1 MAIRIKGL
9 YKRGEIYWYQY
20 AVHRGQK
27 RISLKTTDL
36 TEAIFKLKQIPKSTK
51 LGCVEPVN
59 DLIESFIATKLEQ
72 NRFTEA
78 TRRAAIVSLNNL
90 AAYTRTI
97 GLINIST
104 KVLQTWFDEMRE
116 NTSEHTAQTHFN
128 RARSFF
134 RWARQNRLIA
144 HNPTINVNIG
154 RRPPCRSIPFATD
167 QQRRQLIENVP
178 DQRPDLKFILFAG
191 FFAGMRK
198 NEITDARETW
208 FDLQRGSVTVPSRD
222 GEFQSKS
229 RRERTI
235 PLAPSFFRFLNTY
248 KVAAGNY
255 MIGQRKIQRGA
266 AIYRYNFRRPFEE
279 YVKAQGIP
287 WITTHSMRHTFASLL
302 ASKGESIY
310 KIAVWLGDDVR
321 TVQKHYA
328 KLLPVT
334 DTSRFE

>member
-1 MAIRIKGL
+1 MAKEIRGL
-9 YKRGEIYWYQY
+9 YKRADIYWFRYTS
-20 AVHRGQK
+20 HKGQE
-27 RISLKTTDL
+27 RISLETSDL
-36 TEAIFKLKQIPKSTK
+36 TEAIAKIGRIPKKSK
-51 LGCVEPVN
+51 NACAEPV
-59 DLIESFIATKLEQ
+59 DALIEAFIASKLEK
-72 NRFTEA
+72 NRFTDS
-78 TRRAAIVSLNNL
+78 TRRAAVVSLNKL
-90 AAYTRTI
+90 AAHTR
-97 GLINIST
+97 NIDLVNITT
-104 KVLQTWFDEMRE
+104 KILQTWYDEMRE
-116 NTSEHTAQTHFN
+116 ISSEHTAQTHFN

-134 RWARQNRLIA
+134 RWACKNRLIA
-144 HNPTINVNIG
+144 RSPTIDVNLG
-154 RRPPCRSIPFATD
+154 RLPPCRYIRFATD

-178 DQRPDLKFILFAG
+178 AHRADLKFILLAG

-198 NEITDARETW
+198 NEISESRESW
-208 FDLQRGSVTVPSRD
+208 FDLARGTVTIPGKD
-222 GEFQSKS
+222 GDFQSKS

-235 PLAPSFFRFLNTY
+235 PLSPSFFRFLNTY
-248 KVAAGNY
+248 KVTSGGY

-279 YVKAQGIP
+279 YVKAQGMP

-334 DTSRFE
+334 DVSRFE